1 MQMHGKEESMI
12 GLFVALGIAIL
23 TLLAILLWFVPHLL
37 QQHEMRV
44 ATENAQ
50 LREIISEML
59 NEQEAVAMRQVQLGT
74 SISYLQ
80 DQLEQIV
87 TIGGAEGRSTRM
99 LPAMDPEAI
108 QLLEAR
114 MSGLQ
119 VQVDRYVTSSRKQNR
134 RENEAWLHLIG
145 LLDSIQERINTLSA
159 ERPVARTE
167 KHREEHTN
175 CRYNTNG
182 NGNGIELTGQH
193 LP

>member
-1 MQMHGKEESMI
+1 MI

-37 QQHEMRV
+37 QQHEIRV
-44 ATENAQ
+44 ATETAQ

-59 NEQEAVAMRQVQLGT
+59 SEQEAVAMRQVQLGT

-87 TIGGAEGRSTRM
+87 TIGGAEGRSPHM

-108 QLLEAR
+108 QMLEAR

-119 VQVDRYVTSSRKQNR
+119 VQVDRYVDSSRKQNHQ
-134 RENEAWLHLIG
+134 ENESWLNLIG
-145 LLDSIQERINTLSA
+145 LLDAIQERIDTLSKQQSST
-159 ERPVARTE
+159 RVDNLRNT
-167 KHREEHTN
+167 HSN

-182 NGNGIELTGQH
+182 NGKELNGQH